1 MIIMKKSD
9 GVIMSFRR
17 FLSKITSPLFVPLRK
32 FIVWMD
38 NGVGTCEMKLTLAPR
53 WVEDEVVVQETPN
66 EQISELSKKLSKD
79 KANFNSWNN
88 DIPTVIEVG
97 VE

>member
-38 NGVGTCEMKLTLAPR
+38 NGVGTCEMKLTLTPR
-53 WVEDEVVVQETPN
+53 WVEDEVVVQEKSN